1 MKHLDYLTGIFL
13 LPGIL
18 TVPASAES
26 IIWGGH
32 TKYQLSQT
40 RYDDDSLFSSV
51 ATSPATDQT
60 LDFRLKAQK
69 YWGSPWDAT
78 FHYQLLGLHGDTLVA
93 SRSLPVSPFRLN
105 TGAISDQ
112 QRLFDLT
119 SVISERDDRILLHR
133 IDRLSLGYSGEQFV
147 ARAGRHIVSW
157 GNGLIYNPMDFFNP
171 FDPAAIDKSYKTG
184 DDMFYTQWLTQR
196 GNDLQGVLVPRR
208 ELTSGNVSSDQSS
221 LVFKYHAAADLT
233 EYDLLAAR
241 HYDDS
246 IMGGGLAFDWRG
258 SVIRSDLIS
267 TYSDRDLTMA
277 FVASTSYAWSWLN
290 RNISGL
296 LEYYYNGFGQADGD
310 YSVAALTTNTALLAR
325 ISRGELFT
333 LGRNYLAAGA
343 TIEITPLTIL
353 TPTLF
358 TNLDDGSALLQ
369 LLLNYDIKQDFNLLA
384 GFTLPIGPTGTEYG
398 GIPSRIPG
406 IFLSPGSALFAK
418 LSWHF

>member
-1 MKHLDYLTGIFL
+1 
-13 LPGIL
+13 
-18 TVPASAES
+18 
-26 IIWGGH
+26 
-32 TKYQLSQT
+32 
-40 RYDDDSLFSSV
+40 
-51 ATSPATDQT
+51 
-60 LDFRLKAQK
+60 
-69 YWGSPWDAT
+69 
-78 FHYQLLGLHGDTLVA
+78 
-93 SRSLPVSPFRLN
+93 
-105 TGAISDQ
+105 
-112 QRLFDLT
+112 
-119 SVISERDDRILLHR
+119 
-133 IDRLSLGYSGEQFV
+133 
-147 ARAGRHIVSW
+147 
-157 GNGLIYNPMDFFNP
+157 
-171 FDPAAIDKSYKTG
+171 
-184 DDMFYTQWLTQR
+184 
-196 GNDLQGVLVPRR
+196 
-208 ELTSGNVSSDQSS
+208 
-221 LVFKYHAAADLT
+221 
-233 EYDLLAAR
+233 
-241 HYDDS
+241 
-246 IMGGGLAFDWRG
+246 
-258 SVIRSDLIS
+258 
-267 TYSDRDLTMA
+267 MA